1 MAEIKFIN
9 CTPHIIR
16 LNDGTEYEPSGNVA
30 RVSSY
35 HSDFEYNQI
44 CRVVYGEVEGL
55 PEPQENTIYIVSL
68 LVLNAC
74 DRTDIVAPA
83 TSHPDVVR
91 VDGQVYSVPG
101 FVGK

>member
-16 LNDGTEYEPSGNVA
+16 LNNGSGYMPSGNIA
-30 RVSSY
+30 RVTTS
-35 HSDFEYNQI
+35 HTPFKDGI
-44 CRVVYGEVEGL
+44 CKVVYGEVEGL

-83 TSHPDVVR
+83 TSHPDVRR